1 MVLFPEVQAKA
12 QAEIDAVC
20 VDRLPTFN
28 DFNALPYVQAIVNET
43 LRWNPVV
50 PECE

>member
-12 QAEIDAVC
+12 QAKIDAIC
-20 VDRLPTFN
+20 ARRLPTFN
-28 DFNALPYVQAIVNET
+28 DFDALPYVQAIVNET

-50 PECE
+50 PEGE